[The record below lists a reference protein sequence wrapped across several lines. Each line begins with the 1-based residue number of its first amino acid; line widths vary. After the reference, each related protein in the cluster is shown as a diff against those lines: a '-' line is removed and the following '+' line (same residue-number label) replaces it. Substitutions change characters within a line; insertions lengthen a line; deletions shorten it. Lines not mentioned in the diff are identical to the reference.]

1 MFDNG
6 VIPDCKNSGLTCGI
20 HCPTCG
26 QVFSEQ
32 KSLFSVHSF
41 DLTEITRPSNG
52 LDGSLSYV
60 CKGCGYTFD
69 RTYSAAL
76 NEKNVYNTLI
86 SMKEVYPEGTP
97 FDNSRKY
104 VSNDFFPMVTYTG
117 SGCAGFALELSDKAF
132 GKLPAR
138 YHFDFTKIRVGD
150 IVRTLNN
157 QHSVIVL
164 EVEGNIITVAEGNYN
179 SSVHWGRKLD
189 VTDPGIGWTYVLTRY
204 PE

>member
-1 MFDNG
+1 MFDSG

-20 HCPTCG
+20 HCPACG
-26 QVFSEQ
+26 KVFSDQ
-32 KSLFSVHSF
+32 SKLSGVHSF

-52 LDGSLSYV
+52 FDGSLRYA
-60 CKGCGYTFD
+60 CRGCGYTFGCLY
-69 RTYSAAL
+69 RTDL
-76 NEKNVYNTLI
+76 NEKNVYDSLI

-104 VSNDFFPMVTYTG
+104 VSKNIFPMVTYTG

-132 GKLPAR
+132 GDLPAR
-138 YHFDFTKIRVGD
+138 YHFDFSKIRVGD
-150 IVRTLNN
+150 IVRTRSN

-164 EVEGNIITVAEGNYN
+164 KVEGNIITVAEGNYN
-179 SSVHWGRKLD
+179 YSVHWGRTLD
-189 VTDPGIGWTYVLTRY
+189 VTDPSVGWAYVLTRY